1 LTALEA
7 SMTGKCKM
15 VRLLLESRSTSAL
28 KLPSVMFS
36 GFAECLPF
44 CDTQVSSVYS
54 TAAAIVVSLGMDLA
68 TLAKSTQV
76 SIASRLRGISGDHAP
91 DTFAG
96 SHHVA
101 VFACSFCVEF
111 WGR

>member
-1 LTALEA
+1 
-7 SMTGKCKM
+7 M

-28 KLPSVMFS
+28 KFPSVMFS

-68 TLAKSTQV
+68 TLAKRTQV
-76 SIASRLRGISGDHAP
+76 SI
-91 DTFAG
+91 
-96 SHHVA
+96 
-101 VFACSFCVEF
+101 
-111 WGR
+111 